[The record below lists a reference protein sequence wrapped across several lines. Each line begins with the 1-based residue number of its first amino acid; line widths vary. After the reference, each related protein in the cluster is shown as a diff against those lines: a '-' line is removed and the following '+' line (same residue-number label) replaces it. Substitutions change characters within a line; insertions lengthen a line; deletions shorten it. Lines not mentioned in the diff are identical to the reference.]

1 MARKKQRRARVVF
14 QVRKAAASLDR
25 VLDHLMAA
33 DVIAKGGTIDG
44 HGKLLPAGVDIA
56 NPDKEGHPVL
66 NEWLPV
72 ILQLITSTREA
83 ISKLAGKI

>member
-1 MARKKQRRARVVF
+1 MARRKQTRSRVIF

-33 DVIAKGGTIDG
+33 DVLAKGGAIDG
-44 HGKLLPAGVDIA
+44 HGKLLPAGVDIM
-56 NPDKEGHPVL
+56 NPDKDGHPVL

-72 ILQLITSTREA
+72 ILQLITSTQEA
-83 ISKLAGKI
+83 IKKLAAKI